1 MKNLFIIAF
10 LIFASLG
17 ANVSAQDNE
26 KSGKISEMIS
36 AANKTGNLVSG
47 LLGGDFL
54 NSETAEIT
62 NLSAITFP
70 NSVKVK
76 YRGETEKIGKARKKA
91 IDKWLKDYAEKSA
104 EKKFYINQIA
114 AEEDGKKYWIMA
126 HENSVVGKLKTVK
139 KDDEIILNLQ
149 IIGYHK
155 KGKTIDYFLVADGV
169 K

>member
-1 MKNLFIIAF
+1 MKKLFIAAF
-10 LIFASLG
+10 LIFAGLG
-17 ANVSAQDNE
+17 VNVSAQDNE
-26 KSGKISEMIS
+26 KPGKISEMIS

-47 LLGGDFL
+47 LLGGGFPD
-54 NSETAEIT
+54 SENVEIT

-76 YRGETEKIGKARKKA
+76 FLGETEKIGKVRKKA
-91 IDKWLKDYAEKSA
+91 IDKWLRDYAEKSA

-126 HENSVVGKLKTVK
+126 HENSVVGKLKAVK
-139 KDDEIILNLQ
+139 KDDEIVLNLR
-149 IIGYHK
+149 IIGYYK